1 MDNAEK
7 ERLEEKLNRPGRARS
22 FVRDS
27 QIGRGLELLQKNIL
41 EAHPSAVSK
50 LFEAILSKVPESDA
64 TQIME
69 ISSLYKDYLRAQS
82 GQDTEKADQKSK
94 SMLIKIQKQIEKEEV
109 LNLYS
114 SVSNEEALKSMLLGR
129 TKAKKRKLMENVISH
144 YQSTDGD
151 YNTFVS
157 MNRILKHFNRRV
169 VREILGVY
177 GEDKIK
183 LSEDEI
189 AMQRCVFGGKFF
201 LPENSA
207 KFSESY
213 RQVVNGMF
221 EKKACL
227 KKDYDLLNKNPLL
240 KSVRDS
246 RNIRKVVSEIT
257 NVMLSK
263 GIPPQLAQ
271 NFNAYDF
278 AGFMATQL
286 KMNKNVKFADISND
300 CQDSPQVEFCK
311 KLVGDEKRVQAIRE
325 DFLGNGVSK
334 EYLNFWLESMVKNGD
349 ANPSLN
355 GRIFSGKI
363 PHKIDIHHKNP
374 KKYAKNLKVDDSSNL
389 MLVVDFDNNE
399 VHNGEH
405 AGDSQ
410 TVLVVRDDGSKT
422 LAVSRRTSA
431 KDGDFAMAE
440 KFAYVDE
447 SGEDKRCY
455 LSETKNIS
463 SEIRGLDDYAPV
475 MSQGRLESSQ
485 LVASC

>member
-1 MDNAEK
+1 
-7 ERLEEKLNRPGRARS
+7 
-22 FVRDS
+22 
-27 QIGRGLELLQKNIL
+27 
-41 EAHPSAVSK
+41 
-50 LFEAILSKVPESDA
+50 
-64 TQIME
+64 
-69 ISSLYKDYLRAQS
+69 
-82 GQDTEKADQKSK
+82 
-94 SMLIKIQKQIEKEEV
+94 MLTKIQKQIEKEEV

-114 SVSNEEALKSMLLGR
+114 NVSNEEALKGMLLGR
-129 TKAKKRKLMENVISH
+129 TKANKRKLMENVISH

-157 MNRILKHFNRRV
+157 MNRILKHFNRKV

-201 LPENSA
+201 LPESNA
-207 KFSESY
+207 AFSDSY
-213 RQVVNGMF
+213 RQVINKEF
-221 EKKACL
+221 EKGAYL

-257 NVMLSK
+257 SVMLSK

-271 NFNAYDF
+271 NFKAYDF
-278 AGFMATQL
+278 AGFMATEL
-286 KMNKNVKFADISND
+286 KMNKNVKFTDISND
-300 CQDSPQVEFCK
+300 CQDSPRVAFCK
-311 KLVGDEKRVQAIRE
+311 KLVEDEKRVQAIRE
-325 DFLGNGVSK
+325 DFLGNGVSR
-334 EYLNFWLESMVKNGD
+334 EYLDFWLESMKKDGNLNPPIKN
-349 ANPSLN
+349 
-355 GRIFSGKI
+355 REFKGKI
-363 PHKIDIHHKNP
+363 PYKIDIHHKNP
-374 KKYAKNLKVDDSSNL
+374 KKYAKSLKVDDSSNL
-389 MLVVDFDNNE
+389 MMIVDFDNSE
-399 VHNGEH
+399 IHNGEH

-422 LAVSRRTSA
+422 LAVSRSTSA

-447 SGEDKRCY
+447 NGEDKRCY

-463 SEIRGLDDYAPV
+463 SDIRGLDDYAPV
-475 MSQGRLESSQ
+475 RPQGRLDSSQ